1 MKYYTISDPRYE
13 YGSRQVVETGE
24 GVLVDLSY
32 RRQGLDDVSDLVS
45 RAASRNLSVDDAT
58 RQYLQ
63 RSAQREYNL
72 SEIVLPANDDLDHE
86 NWDDEDWDDEDSLK
100 MYKPFDPPEVW
111 AAGVTYKTSEM
122 ERRRESGTPDV
133 YSMVYSAERPEVFF
147 KATPERCVGQFD
159 SVGIRA
165 DSGWNVPEPELAF
178 VLYGGEIVGY
188 TIGNDMSSRQIEGE
202 NPLYL
207 PQAKV
212 FNRCCAIGP
221 CFVSAE
227 SIGDPHSLD
236 VNCAITRD
244 GKEVFSGSTNTSQ
257 MARTCQELADWLQ
270 RHNNVPDMTVV
281 LTGTSIVPPPDF
293 TLQEGDSV
301 SITIEGIGT
310 LVNDVIVV

>member
-1 MKYYTISDPRYE
+1 MKYYSLIDEDGVARIAVEASD
-13 YGSRQVVETGE
+13 
-24 GVLVDLSY
+24 GVLSDLTSVHQELEVLEDLVLAASLSGQSIDEIALQIIEGGAADEY
-32 RRQGLDDVSDLVS
+32 NLDDVLSGDSDV
-45 RAASRNLSVDDAT
+45 A
-58 RQYLQ
+58 
-63 RSAQREYNL
+63 
-72 SEIVLPANDDLDHE
+72 LD
-86 NWDDEDWDDEDSLK
+86 
-100 MYKPFDPPEVW
+100 MPFEPPEVW

-122 ERRRESGTPDV
+122 ERRRESETPDV

-147 KATPERCVGQFD
+147 KATPERCVGPDD
-159 SVGIRA
+159 SVGIRE
-165 DSGWNVPEPELAF
+165 DSNWNVPEPELAF
-178 VLYGGEIVGY
+178 VLYGGEIIGY

-227 SIGDPHSLD
+227 SVADPHGLD
-236 VNCAITRD
+236 VSCTITRD
-244 GKEVFSGSTNTSQ
+244 GEEVFSGSTNTSQ

-270 RHNNVPDMTVV
+270 KHNDVPNMTAV

-293 TLQEGDSV
+293 TLQEGDGV